1 MYWCLGA
8 EVFGGLVICIFR
20 LTWFYWARSVLLF
33 PRLRFLVVLR
43 TQIVFFF
50 WIDFGVLS
58 IFRPLP
64 FAFFITLIFLFF
76 ISNTRL
82 FIRCNYSYLFN
93 FIVKFSSFFLL
104 NLLNPFVNILICL
117 KNYISMQNCSC
128 FYWFQHSF
136 YRLFYSLLIISIN
149 IYRFQ
154 CLFRINPFFN
164 KYFLHF

>member
-1 MYWCLGA
+1 MSWSRGFWRTCYLHISVNVILLS
-8 EVFGGLVICIFR
+8 EV
-20 LTWFYWARSVLLF
+20 SVAF
-33 PRLRFLVVLR
+33 SAPSVSCCPSDSNRFLFLNW
-43 TQIVFFF
+43 F
-50 WIDFGVLS
+50 WCPFYLS
-58 IFRPLP
+58 AFALCLLHHSYFP
-64 FAFFITLIFLFF
+64 FFF
-76 ISNTRL
+76 ISNTWL

-93 FIVKFSSFFLL
+93 FIVKFSSFFLR